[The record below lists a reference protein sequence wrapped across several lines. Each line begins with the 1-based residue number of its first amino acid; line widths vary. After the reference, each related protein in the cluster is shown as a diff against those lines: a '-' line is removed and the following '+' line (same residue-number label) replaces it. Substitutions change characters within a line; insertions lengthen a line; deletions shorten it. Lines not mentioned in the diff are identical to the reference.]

1 MADALRQDVEF
12 AADGVTLRGWLFTPG
27 DRTRPYPAIIMAH
40 GFSAVK
46 EMGLADYAAVFA
58 AAGLAVLV
66 YDHRNLGAS
75 DGTPRYEIDPV
86 AQLRD
91 YRHAITFMTGR
102 SEIDPDRIGLWGTSY
117 SGGLVLMAA
126 AQDRRVRCVVA
137 QVPFISGY
145 DTLMKPASAE
155 VRAQFHATQEAE
167 RQSLAAGSP
176 PRLVPVCTK
185 DPDAPAQPRGYSTY
199 DYFHG
204 FGEAVT
210 AIWGNRITVRSQG
223 LRQEYEAMP
232 WMARIAPT
240 PLLMIIAT
248 DDSITPTDIC
258 RDAYAQALAPKQ
270 LVAIPGGHYAPYLDG
285 FAASSEAARDWFAT
299 HLSAI

>member
-1 MADALRQDVEF
+1 MRHDVAF
-12 AADGVTLRGWLFTPG
+12 AADGVTLRGWLYTPAERAG
-27 DRTRPYPAIIMAH
+27 PFPAVIMAH

-46 EMGLADYAAVFA
+46 EMGLAAYAEIFA

-75 DGTPRYEIDPV
+75 DGSPRYEIDPV

-91 YRHAITFMTGR
+91 YRHAITWLQTLV
-102 SEIDPDRIGLWGTSY
+102 EIDPGRIGLWGTSY

-126 AQDRRVRCVVA
+126 AQDRRVGCVVA

-155 VRAQFHATQEAE
+155 FRAQFQDIQAAE
-167 RQSLAAGSP
+167 SRALAAGQP
-176 PRLVPVCTK
+176 PRLVPVCTRE
-185 DPDAPAQPRGYSTY
+185 PGATPQPPGYDTY

-210 AIWGNRITVRSQG
+210 AAWGNRITVRSQG

-232 WMARIAPT
+232 WLERIAPT
-240 PLLMIIAT
+240 PLLMIVAT
-248 DDSITPTDIC
+248 DDHITPTDIC
-258 RDAYAQALAPKQ
+258 LAAYDRALAPKH
-270 LVAIPGGHYAPYLDG
+270 LVMIRGGHYAPYLDG
-285 FAASSEAARDWFAT
+285 FEDSSAAARDWFKT
-299 HLSAI
+299 HLDRI

>member
-1 MADALRQDVEF
+1 
-12 AADGVTLRGWLFTPG
+12 
-27 DRTRPYPAIIMAH
+27 
-40 GFSAVK
+40 
-46 EMGLADYAAVFA
+46 
-58 AAGLAVLV
+58 
-66 YDHRNLGAS
+66 
-75 DGTPRYEIDPV
+75 
-86 AQLRD
+86 
-91 YRHAITFMTGR
+91 
-102 SEIDPDRIGLWGTSY
+102 
-117 SGGLVLMAA
+117 MAA

-176 PRLVPVCTK
+176 PRLVPVCTQ

-240 PLLMIIAT
+240 PLLMIIAA
-248 DDSITPTDIC
+248 DDTITPTDIC

>member
-1 MADALRQDVEF
+1 MRRDVDF
-12 AADGVTLRGWLFTPG
+12 AAEGVILRGWLFTPEEHPG
-27 DRTRPYPAIIMAH
+27 PFPAVIMTH

-46 EMGLADYAAVFA
+46 EMGLAEYAEVFA

-75 DGTPRYEIDPV
+75 DGSPRFEIDPV

-91 YRHAITFMTGR
+91 YRHAISFLETR

-126 AQDRRVRCVVA
+126 ALDRRVRCVVA

-145 DTLMKPASAE
+145 DTLMKPAKPE
-155 VRAQFHATQEAE
+155 TRAQFHATQEAE
-167 RQSLAAGSP
+167 RRSLAAGNP
-176 PRLVPVCTK
+176 PRLVPVCTRE
-185 DPDAPAQPRGYSTY
+185 PGAPAQPRGYGTY

-204 FGEAVT
+204 FGDAVT

-232 WMARIAPT
+232 WLERIAPT
-240 PLLMIIAT
+240 PLLMIVA
-248 DDSITPTDIC
+248 DDDGITPTDLC
-258 RDAYAQALAPKQ
+258 LAAYERASEPKQ
-270 LVAIPGGHYAPYLDG
+270 LVTIPGGHYAPYLDG
-285 FAASSEAARDWFAT
+285 FARSSTAARDWFAA
-299 HLSAI
+299 HLSVT

>member
-1 MADALRQDVEF
+1 MREDIEF
-12 AADGVTLRGWLFTPG
+12 AADGVSLRGWLFAPE
-27 DRTRPYPAIIMAH
+27 DRPRPFPAVIMAH

-46 EMGLADYAAVFA
+46 EMGLADYAAVFT

-75 DGTPRYEIDPV
+75 DGSPRFEIDPV

-91 YRHAITFMTGR
+91 YRHAITYLEALPG
-102 SEIDPDRIGLWGTSY
+102 IDPARIGLWGTSY

-126 AQDRRVRCVVA
+126 AQDRRVKCVVA

-145 DTLMKPASAE
+145 DTLMKWAAPE
-155 VRAQFHATQEAE
+155 LRALFHETQETE
-167 RQSLAAGSP
+167 RRSLAAGNP
-176 PRLVPVCTK
+176 PRLVPVCTRE
-185 DPDAPAQPRGYSTY
+185 PGAPLQPPGYSTY

-204 FGEAVT
+204 FGDAVT

-232 WMARIAPT
+232 WLERIAPT
-240 PLLMIIAT
+240 PMLMIIA
-248 DDSITPTDIC
+248 DDDGITPTEIC
-258 RDAYAQALAPKQ
+258 RAAYDKALEPKQ
-270 LVAIPGGHYAPYLDG
+270 LLVIPGGHYAPYLDG
-285 FAASSEAARDWFAT
+285 FARSSGAARDWFAT
-299 HLSAI
+299 HLNAT

>member
-1 MADALRQDVEF
+1 MADATRQDVEF
-12 AADGVTLRGWLFTPG
+12 AADGVTLRGWLFTPK
-27 DRTRPYPAIIMAH
+27 DRTGPYPAIIMTH

-58 AAGLAVLV
+58 AAGLAVLA

-75 DGTPRYEIDPV
+75 DGSPRYEIDPV

-91 YRHAITFMTGR
+91 YGHAITFLADR
-102 SEIDPDRIGLWGTSY
+102 AEIDPARIGLWGTSY
-117 SGGLVLMAA
+117 SGGIVLMAA

-145 DTLMKPASAE
+145 DTLMRPATAE
-155 VRAQFHATQEAE
+155 FRAQFQATQEAE

-185 DPDAPAQPRGYSTY
+185 APDAPPQPRGYSTY

-204 FGEAVT
+204 FGDAVT

-232 WMARIAPT
+232 WLERIAPT
-240 PLLMIIAT
+240 PLLMIIAA
-248 DDSITPTDIC
+248 DDTITPTDIC
-258 RDAYAQALAPKQ
+258 LEAYARASAPKR
-270 LVAIPGGHYAPYLDG
+270 LVTIPGGHYDPYLDG
-285 FAASSEAARDWFAT
+285 FAASSAAASDWFAT
-299 HLSAI
+299 HLSVI